1 MLDFEEELKR
11 FRPSTEI
18 GDVEQQVGA
27 EDITDMED
35 LMIKMMERETQPQPQ
50 VNIETDQDRS

>member
-18 GDVEQQVGA
+18 GDVEAQVGA
-27 EDITDMED
+27 EDLTDMED
-35 LMIKMMERETQPQPQ
+35 LMVRMMEKETQSQPQ
-50 VNIETDQDRS
+50 VVQETDQDRS